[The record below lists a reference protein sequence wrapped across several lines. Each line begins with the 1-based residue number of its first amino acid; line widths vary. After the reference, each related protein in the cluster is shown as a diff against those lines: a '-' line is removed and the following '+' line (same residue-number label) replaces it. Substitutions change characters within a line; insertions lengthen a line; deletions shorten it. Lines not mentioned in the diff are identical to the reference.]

1 MGELEG
7 YYGLFGSLNNMF
19 RGLESCPTFKLQT
32 LNLNSNKLHRVV
44 PITLTPTSLVG
55 STLDYWNNSFSS
67 IIRDFVCRFLDFLWN
82 INYLNLFKNK
92 LFGKIQWSICTM
104 RYLVMLDLSY
114 NKFSGAVPSCLMQPG
129 ILISTLML
137 TNNNFHGMTK
147 NIEVIDLNSY
157 RIQGEIPMGR

>member
-1 MGELEG
+1 
-7 YYGLFGSLNNMF
+7 
-19 RGLESCPTFKLQT
+19 
-32 LNLNSNKLHRVV
+32 
-44 PITLTPTSLVG
+44 
-55 STLDYWNNSFSS
+55 
-67 IIRDFVCRFLDFLWN
+67 
-82 INYLNLFKNK
+82 
-92 LFGKIQWSICTM
+92 M

-114 NKFSGAVPSCLMQPG
+114 NKFSGAVLSCLMQPG